1 MLATVRAAE
10 HGGTV
15 ILILRHRAS
24 ELLSDGR
31 HLRVKYGFD
40 DEEPRRRI
48 ATLVA
53 AIDARDGSR
62 REQGN
67 AAVAKNNDTVKPID
81 AAMPKMS
88 TSAVRRSRRRRAPAR
103 TATREK
109 SRMPIGLPKRSA
121 TST

>member
-53 AIDARDGSR
+53 AMMHEMARDASKRTPLSR
-62 REQGN
+62 R
-67 AAVAKNNDTVKPID
+67 TMTP
-81 AAMPKMS
+81 
-88 TSAVRRSRRRRAPAR
+88 
-103 TATREK
+103 
-109 SRMPIGLPKRSA
+109 
-121 TST
+121 